1 MNFETTIA
9 EENISIL
16 HVAGKIFGNAS
27 DAFRKAMESQLQTG
41 HDKLVVDL
49 TEVPLIDSS
58 ALGAIVTTLKRYQ
71 RSGGKLVLLKP
82 QKAVQEVLEV
92 TQLTTVIE
100 IYGTEEAAREAF
112 SFIS

>member
-1 MNFETTIA
+1 MNFVTTI
-9 EENISIL
+9 EGKNISIL
-16 HVAGKIFGNAS
+16 HVAGRILGNAS
-27 DAFRKAMESQLQTG
+27 DAFRKAMETQLQTG

-58 ALGAIVTTLKRYQ
+58 ALGAIVTTLKGYQ

-92 TQLTTVIE
+92 TQLATVIE
-100 IYGTEEAAREAF
+100 IYDAEESASAAL
-112 SFIS
+112 I

>member
-1 MNFETTIA
+1 MNFETTIG

-16 HVAGKIFGNAS
+16 HVAGKILGNAS
-27 DAFRKAMESQLQTG
+27 DAFRKAMELQLQTG

-49 TEVPLIDSS
+49 TQVPLIDSS
-58 ALGAIVTTLKRYQ
+58 ALGAIVTTLKGYQ

-100 IYGTEEAAREAF
+100 IYDTEEAARDAF
-112 SFIS
+112 M